1 MEFTTER
8 ESLLSELNLFSGVV
22 QKPTD
27 DMLSAFSNVTFS
39 PIETGCEIT
48 AVGNDLAQRS
58 SIDADSGGEGGL
70 SLPLDPLANWLR
82 ACRGDTVVF
91 KETEENW
98 IQAECGTYTTR
109 IPSRV
114 GDAPQVDSPPETPL
128 TAVGAEL
135 LAQLFRAGA
144 YAFPASED
152 AVAQAGAQLEVEG
165 DQVRVVSSDHSRL
178 AYSSARTDVP
188 GPAPAEDAE
197 RQTLGLTQ
205 KAISQV
211 QLVARGDAGTVRIFQ
226 SDNHLFFELG
236 KRLIVT
242 SKLSDRLP
250 DYAHVIPRDCPIF
263 VRVNREH
270 LLSATSAADPFAA
283 GQFNRCKLELDSE
296 LIKFEVNSV
305 RGEEFSSV
313 DVLEHRGKTIT
324 LNVNLVHLLDFARS
338 FDSEFATLEFQ
349 SPEKAFILR
358 PSDGSG
364 KDDDNF
370 DHFCVGMP
378 LV

>member
-8 ESLLSELNLFSGVV
+8 ESLLSELTLFSGVV
-22 QKPTD
+22 QKATD

-39 PIETGCEIT
+39 PIETGCKIT

-58 SIDADSGGEGGL
+58 SIEADSDGEGGL

-98 IQAECGTYTTR
+98 VQGECGTYTTR
-109 IPSRV
+109 MPSRV
-114 GDAPQVDSPPETPL
+114 GNPPDMASPPEKPL
-128 TAVGAEL
+128 TAVGSGL
-135 LAQLFRAGA
+135 LARLLREGA
-144 YAFPASED
+144 YAFPVAED

-165 DQVRVVSSDHSRL
+165 DEIRVVSSDHSRL
-178 AYSSARTDVP
+178 AYSSAKTDVP

-197 RQTLGLTQ
+197 RTLLAMAQ

-211 QLVARGDAGTVRIFQ
+211 QATARAAECTVRIFE
-226 SDNHLFFELG
+226 SDSHLFFEMG
-236 KRLIVT
+236 KRLIVS
-242 SKLSDRLP
+242 SKLADRLP

-263 VRVNREH
+263 ARVNREH
-270 LLSATSAADPFAA
+270 LLSAVSAAMPFAA

-296 LIKFEVNSV
+296 LVKFEVNSV
-305 RGEEFSSV
+305 RGEAFSPT

-324 LNVNLVHLLDFARS
+324 LNVNLLHLLDFTKS
-338 FDSEFATLEFQ
+338 FDSDYATLEFQ